1 MFHSMSKNQVLSFLI
16 LTLKDYDVSVYWRIV
31 CIKTN
36 IEDPTEFGYPL
47 LWPFL
52 KESRVCLDI
61 LVNRSPTFGRWE
73 EPSKREWSDY
83 YYYSKEEKKPEM
95 RILQAHK

>member
-1 MFHSMSKNQVLSFLI
+1 MGILMLHSMSKNQVLFSFLF

-47 LWPFL
+47 L
-52 KESRVCLDI
+52 
-61 LVNRSPTFGRWE
+61 
-73 EPSKREWSDY
+73 
-83 YYYSKEEKKPEM
+83 
-95 RILQAHK
+95 

>member
-1 MFHSMSKNQVLSFLI
+1 MGILMLHSMSKNQVVLFSFLF

-47 LWPFL
+47 L
-52 KESRVCLDI
+52 
-61 LVNRSPTFGRWE
+61 
-73 EPSKREWSDY
+73 
-83 YYYSKEEKKPEM
+83 
-95 RILQAHK
+95 

>member
-31 CIKTN
+31 CNKTN

-47 LWPFL
+47 L
-52 KESRVCLDI
+52 
-61 LVNRSPTFGRWE
+61 
-73 EPSKREWSDY
+73 
-83 YYYSKEEKKPEM
+83 
-95 RILQAHK
+95 